1 MTAYHYTLCGLDNV
15 YLENGYVVRDTRHG
29 KAVAV
34 NDVDGLHKLLAS
46 TLVEK
51 PAPLTGKEFRFLRV
65 QLGLTQDSLAN
76 LMGVTEGAVSLWE
89 RKDVVPRANDQLIRM
104 MVMAKLDGNAR
115 VRMALERI
123 QTVQKLVHQKYVV
136 RESNHKREI
145 VVESVPDAAPT
156 HDAGV
161 TAVLN

>member
-1 MTAYHYTLCGLDNV
+1 MTTYHYTLCGLDNV
-15 YLENGYVVRDTRHG
+15 YLENGYVVRETRHG
-29 KAVAV
+29 KAVSV

-46 TLVEK
+46 TLLEK
-51 PAPLTGKEFRFLRV
+51 PSSLSGKEFRFLRV

-104 MVMAKLDGNAR
+104 MVLAKLDGNAR

-123 QTVQKLVHQKYVV
+123 QTVQRLVNQKYVV

-145 VVESVPDAAPT
+145 IVESDVITPKSHTLSAE
-156 HDAGV
+156 
-161 TAVLN
+161 TA